1 MALMDESTDN
11 KTAPALIS
19 ADEAQLSK
27 EALENRRFERLN
39 AALDIK
45 YRVIGADEEAK
56 LLKQEEYVAPKAVKA
71 RTSEIRDFTKMAEDR
86 QVKSEDISLGGMKIS
101 ANVLI
106 PMGSRLWIQVSLP
119 EIPIPMNAIAEV
131 RWRKP
136 VGSTWSTGLS
146 FSGISKPDLE
156 KVDRYLTLQ
165 KRAQMEM
172 RNSH

>member
-1 MALMDESTDN
+1 VALIDESTDN
-11 KTAPALIS
+11 RPAPALS
-19 ADEAQLSK
+19 EADDAQLSK

-45 YRVIGADEEAK
+45 YRVIGAEEEAM
-56 LLKQEEYVAPKAVKA
+56 LLKQDQYVAPKAVKA

-86 QVKSEDISLGGMKIS
+86 QVKSEDISLGGMKICG
-101 ANVLI
+101 NMLI
-106 PMGSRLWIQVSLP
+106 PMGSHLWVQVSLP

-136 VGSTWSTGLS
+136 VGTMWSTGLS

-172 RNSH
+172 RNSN